1 MIMTMTFQK
10 LNKIGPLLFKPK
22 NIQNSK
28 KLAKQMR
35 KEGANF
41 QHHQQRRHCFGQ
53 TEQAHIG
60 ILFEK

>member
-1 MIMTMTFQK
+1 
-10 LNKIGPLLFKPK
+10 
-22 NIQNSK
+22 
-28 KLAKQMR
+28 MR